1 MADSAKTKFSTNV
14 LAVTGFITAIAG
26 LITVLHQ
33 TGVISFSKKQPSA
46 KVEKV
51 IEKQMPNDKVPAITV
66 SQPNK
71 SNKSEQEEKVNNSY
85 QKNETQITYNLT
97 GYWYDT
103 LHAGRYYFNYQASG
117 SVSFQEY
124 SLLNGI
130 WIVTAEG
137 SGTVYKNEIKVSYYT
152 VYRLLGTFTGTIKE
166 NGLAIKCTAL
176 DNASGI
182 KTPLLLQKEK

>member
-33 TGVISFSKKQPSA
+33 TGVISFSKKQPPA

-51 IEKQMPNDKVPAITV
+51 IEKQMPNEEVTTITV

-71 SNKSEQEEKVNNSY
+71 SNKSGQEETVANNSY

-103 LHAGRYYFNYQASG
+103 LHAGRYYFNHQASG

-137 SGTVYKNEIKVSYYT
+137 SGTVYKNEIKVPYYT
-152 VYRLLGTFTGTIKE
+152 LYGLLGTFTGTIKE
-166 NGLAIKCTAL
+166 DGLTIKGTAL

-182 KTPLLLQKEK
+182 KTPLLLQKE